1 MALWTIESD
10 TLMGIADA
18 VRKQLGETGNIP
30 VPDLEAKIL
39 DIGGGVT
46 PSEKGGIE
54 IGEFVPINNTSIF
67 ETDTELE
74 EVHGALFIRT
84 SDSNWAN
91 GVTALASC
99 SAEGGSSG
107 PALFYGSSIFSSWS
121 NVAVSRATGCPIEF
135 DDGLLTV
142 DLGSPFSTATVFGKG
157 STYKYIIF

>member
-1 MALWTIESD
+1 MALWTIESE
-10 TLMGIADA
+10 TLTGIADA
-18 VRKQLGETGNIP
+18 VRTQLGEEDAIS
-30 VPDLEAKIL
+30 VADLATKIL

-46 PSEKGGIE
+46 PSEMGGVE

-67 ETDTELE
+67 EQYTELE
-74 EVHGALFIRT
+74 EVHGALFIKI
-84 SDSNWAN
+84 SDNNWAN

-99 SAEGGSSG
+99 SAEGGNSG
-107 PALFYGSSIFSSWS
+107 AALFYGASIFSSWS

-142 DLGSPFSTATVFGKG
+142 DLGTPFSTATVFGKG